1 MGKPEVAEH
10 QIWAIGGLSQLGDL
24 MFLKKTLFRDM
35 MHERACC
42 RDEAANHQLPISGA
56 VFIILHLSTDGEH

>member
-10 QIWAIGGLSQLGDL
+10 QIWAIGGLSHLGDL

-35 MHERACC
+35 MHEQARC
-42 RDEAANHQLPISGA
+42 RDEAANHQLA
-56 VFIILHLSTDGEH
+56 VAAAF